1 MFRSIIS
8 LLAVAALFG
17 CAAAAKPLR
26 SAAVEAA
33 PAPAA
38 ATKVLSA
45 EAPAVRDAAAPAP
58 SAEVPPRKAELP
70 AQPLT
75 RDILF
80 KLLVG
85 EVAGQRGEV
94 GLAAEAYGELA
105 KTTRDPRVAKRA
117 TEAAMFAQSPELAI
131 RSSRI
136 WMESDPGDEAAAQT
150 HASILLSTGD
160 FEAAAPV
167 LGAVLARQST
177 RAGAAL
183 LQIGSMLNRSADRAG
198 AVAFARK
205 ITAPYTALPEAN
217 LMLAQMAFN
226 AGDSALALR
235 LGEKA
240 VELKADWEPAL
251 LFVAQVTASRDPSA
265 AARYLAE
272 ASKRLPGSRALGLA
286 HARGLANS
294 GQYPA
299 ALVEFKRLAQLYP
312 KDGEIGVTVGA
323 LASQVGDHAT
333 ADQYLR
339 MALESDYNEKDN
351 VRLMLGQVEAE
362 RGDVAAAQRWF
373 ESVTP
378 GTAVFMP
385 AQLSI
390 AKLVLKQSG
399 IDAARQ
405 RLREV
410 RTDSPLEQVQLI
422 LAEASLLRETGD
434 DRGAF
439 DVLDAATR
447 EYAGI
452 ADLWYDH
459 GMAAERLNLLEVV
472 ETSLRKVIELKP
484 DHAHAYNA
492 LGFSLAD
499 RNVRLLEARGYI
511 EQALQLAPEDPYIID
526 SLGWVQ
532 YRLGENEDAEKTLR
546 RAMSIKDDP
555 EVVAHLA
562 EVLAKLGKTAEARN
576 LVAGSLSKNPGNSV
590 LQAAQSRL
598 QP

>member
-1 MFRSIIS
+1 MNPHAANTMSRSLIVI
-8 LLAVAALFG
+8 LAVAALAG
-17 CAAAAKPLR
+17 CAASGKPVRMTAA
-26 SAAVEAA
+26 SAAPTSADAPQPAA
-33 PAPAA
+33 PMPAA
-38 ATKVLSA
+38 QA
-45 EAPAVRDAAAPAP
+45 
-58 SAEVPPRKAELP
+58 PRKAELP
-70 AQPLT
+70 AQALT

-94 GLAAEAYGELA
+94 GLAAEAYGDLA

-117 TEAAMFAQSPELAI
+117 TEAAMYAQNPELAI

-136 WMESDPGDEAAAQT
+136 WMEADPSDEAAAQT
-150 HASILLSTGD
+150 HASILVSAGD

-167 LGAVLARQST
+167 LTAVLARQGPRT
-177 RAGAAL
+177 GPAL
-183 LQIGSMLNRSADRAG
+183 LQIGSMLNRSADRA
-198 AVAFARK
+198 AAFAFARS
-205 ITAPYTALPEAN
+205 IVAPYSGLPEAN

-226 AGDSALALR
+226 AGEPDTALQ

-240 VELKADWEPAL
+240 VKLKGDWEPAL
-251 LFVAQVTASRDPSA
+251 MFVAQVKASRDPAA

-272 ASKRLPGSRALGLA
+272 ASKRLPGSRSLGLA
-286 HARGLANS
+286 HARGLAGS

-299 ALVEFKRLAQLYP
+299 ALVEFKRLAELFP

-323 LASQVGDHAT
+323 LASQAGDHAT
-333 ADQYLR
+333 ANQYLR

-362 RGDVAAAQRWF
+362 RGDTDAALRWF

-378 GTAVFMP
+378 GTAVYMP
-385 AQLSI
+385 AQVSI
-390 AKLVLKQSG
+390 ARLVLKASG
-399 IDAARQ
+399 MDAARE
-405 RLREV
+405 RLRAV
-410 RTDSPLEQVQLI
+410 RTDSPLEQVQLV
-422 LAEASLLRETGD
+422 LAEASLLRDAGD
-434 DRGAF
+434 DRAAF
-439 DVLDAATR
+439 DLLDAATR

-459 GMAAERLNLLEVV
+459 GMAAERLNLLDVV

-532 YRLGENEDAEKTLR
+532 YRLGEHEDAEKTLR

-562 EVLAKLGKTAEARN
+562 EVLATRGKTSEARN
-576 LVAGSLSKNPGNSV
+576 LLNGSLSKNPGNSA